1 MRTRPPSESG
11 SLARFDEPS
20 PADALTGTRGETCA
34 HVRLAASRPG
44 LQRAVV
50 LDAPLRPRPRPPHAR
65 GPTCRGPAVPL
76 QPVPQQRMALV
87 LQGVGVL
94 DPYLVHLLLGETQ
107 LSCQL

>member
-1 MRTRPPSESG
+1 MSPPRLTRSQDRGARRVPS
-11 SLARFDEPS
+11 
-20 PADALTGTRGETCA
+20 
-34 HVRLAASRPG
+34 VRRAASRPV

-50 LDAPLRPRPRPPHAR
+50 LDAPLRPRPRPPRAR